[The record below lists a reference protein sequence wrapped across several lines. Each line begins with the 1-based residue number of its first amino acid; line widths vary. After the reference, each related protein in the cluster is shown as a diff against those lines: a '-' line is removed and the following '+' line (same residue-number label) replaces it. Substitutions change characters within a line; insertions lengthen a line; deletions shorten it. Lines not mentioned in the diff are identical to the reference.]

1 MTEKAAPDLRRAGV
15 IGWPVAHSLSPV
27 IHSYWLDL
35 YGLEG
40 SYELLPVKPEKAH
53 DFIRNLRRN
62 GFVGANVTVP
72 HKLVA
77 LEAADRVTDLAKRI
91 GAVNTLY
98 YEGDALVGTNSD
110 AEGFYNNLLDGAPGW
125 RAADG
130 PTVVLGAGGAARAII
145 CALLDGGVP
154 NIRLL
159 NRTRSKAEALISIDP
174 ARIEVADWET
184 RNEALE
190 NANLLVNTTSLGMVG
205 QASLDLDLALLPT
218 QALVNDI
225 VYKPLETDLL
235 AAARARGNPVVD
247 GLGMLLHQACAGF
260 ELWFG
265 RKPKVTKELRAKVLE
280 RVVTEKTQ

>member
-1 MTEKAAPDLRRAGV
+1 
-15 IGWPVAHSLSPV
+15 
-27 IHSYWLDL
+27 
-35 YGLEG
+35 
-40 SYELLPVKPEKAH
+40 
-53 DFIRNLRRN
+53 
-62 GFVGANVTVP
+62 
-72 HKLVA
+72 
-77 LEAADRVTDLAKRI
+77 
-91 GAVNTLY
+91 
-98 YEGDALVGTNSD
+98 
-110 AEGFYNNLLDGAPGW
+110 LLD
-125 RAADG
+125 AA
-130 PTVVLGAGGAARAII
+130 
-145 CALLDGGVP
+145 VP
-154 NIRLL
+154 NIRLI

-174 ARIEVADWET
+174 SRIEVADWET

-205 QASLDLDLALLPT
+205 QASFDLDLAFLPT

-265 RKPKVTKELRAKVLE
+265 HKPEVTKELRAKVLE